1 VTAPAGLKNPGAAV
15 RGVGAAGLVVE
26 GVVLLLALLPLAKL
40 GHGDNTA
47 AIWVCVALAVL
58 CFLLCGLLRH
68 PWAWTAGLA
77 VQVALLAG
85 GALHW
90 SLAALGVVFGAAWV
104 YALYVRRSVYA
115 NKPDDGRP
123 ENTPE

>member
-1 VTAPAGLKNPGAAV
+1 MTTPAGLKNPGAAV
-15 RGVGAAGLVVE
+15 RGVGAAALVVE

-47 AIWVCVALAVL
+47 AIWFCVALAVVS
-58 CFLLCGLLRH
+58 FALCGLLRH
-68 PWAWTAGLA
+68 AWAWYAGLA

-90 SLAALGVVFGAAWV
+90 SFVALGVLFGLTWLYV
-104 YALYVRRSVYA
+104 LYVRRSVYA
-115 NKPDDGRP
+115 NKPD
-123 ENTPE
+123 